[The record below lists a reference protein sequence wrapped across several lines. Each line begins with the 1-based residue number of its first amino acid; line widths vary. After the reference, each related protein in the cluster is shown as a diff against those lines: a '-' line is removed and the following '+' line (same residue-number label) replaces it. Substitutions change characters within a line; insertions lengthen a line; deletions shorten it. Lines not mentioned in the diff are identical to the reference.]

1 MTTRMV
7 PGFLPSTPRFAF
19 ANAFPHVLVRR
30 IGIPGIVSVP
40 IGDAAKRPARG
51 MAFAARDYFEA
62 QMPPPT
68 TTTPPAEGEL
78 FDTFGV
84 RATDFDI
91 DETMQ
96 DTLFKSGRRVAEAF
110 LKTWDFEAYVE
121 TYHSGA
127 VMDVPGLVDG
137 TS

>member
-1 MTTRMV
+1 
-7 PGFLPSTPRFAF
+7 
-19 ANAFPHVLVRR
+19 
-30 IGIPGIVSVP
+30 
-40 IGDAAKRPARG
+40 
-51 MAFAARDYFEA
+51 
-62 QMPPPT
+62 
-68 TTTPPAEGEL
+68 
-78 FDTFGV
+78 
-84 RATDFDI
+84 
-91 DETMQ
+91 MQ